1 MRKRKDDVEEQQKDK
16 LITITPTEE
25 CVRLRLSDIRQRQRN
40 PGHIRDV
47 VMRWLERSATRKGRH
62 INEPGV
68 HLETDR
74 DPTRQLTF
82 LYAYGDS
89 FPDTMP
95 DWLRTTKAIKNKF
108 TLP

>member
-1 MRKRKDDVEEQQKDK
+1 MKKQQKDK
-16 LITITPTEE
+16 QTITITPTEE
-25 CVRLRLSDIRQRQRN
+25 RVRLRLSDVRQRQHN
-40 PGHIRDV
+40 SAHIRDV
-47 VMRWLERSATRKGRH
+47 VIRWLERGATRKRRH
-62 INEPGV
+62 INEPSV

-74 DPTRQLTF
+74 DPTSQLTF
-82 LYAYGDS
+82 LYAYADS